1 MDLIYQGKEVTEAV
15 AEGGFFQATLS
26 PDIDYQ
32 ILSINLDNSIALY
45 PEISAGKQRFSIR
58 FVDASNLEEKGKQIL
73 EDVKFTLTL
82 YSF

>member
-1 MDLIYQGKEVTEAV
+1 MNLVYQGIQTSQEVAP
-15 AEGGFFQATLS
+15 GGFYQATLS
-26 PDIDYQ
+26 HEVDYQ
-32 ILSINLDNSIALY
+32 IISIETKEDAALY

-73 EDVKFTLTL
+73 EDVNFTLNL